1 MRDAAPLE
9 HRRQHLGLLDG
20 HRADEDRPALLG
32 HLDDLVDQG
41 VELGRLVAVDEV
53 GEVVADHLA
62 VGRDRHDLELVD
74 LVQLLG
80 LGHGRAGHAGQ
91 LVVQPEVVLEGD
103 RGQRHALAL
112 DAQALLRLDRL
123 VEALA
128 PAPAGHLA
136 AGELVDDD
144 DLAVLDD
151 VVPVALVQG
160 VRAEGLLEVAG
171 QPRVGVVH
179 VLDAE
184 PALHLLD
191 AFLGRGDGLVLEV
204 DEVVAALLVAL
215 RPALEPR
222 HEAREREVQVGRFL
236 GLAADDERRARLVDE
251 DVVDLVDDR
260 EAALA
265 LDPLVE
271 LEDHVVAQ
279 VVEPELVVR
288 AVRDVRRV
296 RLGPGD
302 RAQVEQAL
310 VGGRVA
316 GLEHERGVV
325 GDHPD
330 ADAEEVEDGAHP
342 LRVAPGEVVV
352 DGDDVDAPAGHRV
365 EDRRERGDE
374 GLALAGPHLR
384 DLALVEDGRAHELDV
399 EVAHPEG
406 PLHRL
411 AGHREGLG
419 QGVVEGRLEPGV
431 LLLPAL
437 GLQLAPALEI
447 GIVELVIGRLVGF
460 GGLEDLGAEL
470 REVGAD
476 LVVGEGLDTR
486 PRGRSSRRPGVG
498 GVGSR
503 GHSSRRTGSGIAYR
517 VKYRGGPLQLPLT
530 RSGR

>member
-1 MRDAAPLE
+1 MKYRS
-9 HRRQHLGLLDG
+9 
-20 HRADEDRPALLG
+20 
-32 HLDDLVDQG
+32 
-41 VELGRLVAVDEV
+41 
-53 GEVVADHLA
+53 
-62 VGRDRHDLELVD
+62 
-74 LVQLLG
+74 
-80 LGHGRAGHAGQ
+80 
-91 LVVQPEVVLEGD
+91 
-103 RGQRHALAL
+103 
-112 DAQALLRLDRL
+112 
-123 VEALA
+123 
-128 PAPAGHLA
+128 
-136 AGELVDDD
+136 
-144 DLAVLDD
+144 
-151 VVPVALVQG
+151 
-160 VRAEGLLEVAG
+160 AE
-171 QPRVGVVH
+171 
-179 VLDAE
+179 
-184 PALHLLD
+184 
-191 AFLGRGDGLVLEV
+191 
-204 DEVVAALLVAL
+204 
-215 RPALEPR
+215 
-222 HEAREREVQVGRFL
+222 FL

-302 RAQVEQAL
+302 RAQVEQAF

-352 DGDDVDAPAGHRV
+352 DGDDVDAPAGHRI
-365 EDRRERGDE
+365 EDRRERSDQR
-374 GLALAGPHLR
+374 LALAGAHLR

-411 AGHREGLG
+411 AGHREGLR

-437 GLQLAPALEI
+437 GLQLPPALEI
-447 GIVELVIGRLVGF
+447 GIVELVIGRLVGL

-476 LVVGEGLDTR
+476 LVVGEGLDLGLEGVR
-486 PRGRSSRRPGVG
+486 RVDQGLEASDLAVIRVDEPVQESHIASSIGEGRSSSPDAIRPVSVVPPAFVAAAVVAACRGQAG
-498 GVGSR
+498 GR
-503 GHSSRRTGSGIAYR
+503 
-517 VKYRGGPLQLPLT
+517 LQKPIP
-530 RSGR
+530 